1 MQTPLCALLHLVV
14 TLLRSSTSPLPFALA
29 DLGFLSNITA
39 DETYLWRNY
48 SRGENLSRIRACS
61 RMRIY
66 SRTREVARVDSTVD
80 HRFIFSRVFVR
91 LRIHVF
97 LGRHSVRSEHT
108 LFIIM
113 NSVLT
118 DTLRAAED

>member
-1 MQTPLCALLHLVV
+1 M
-14 TLLRSSTSPLPFALA
+14 RR
-29 DLGFLSNITA
+29 
-39 DETYLWRNY
+39 TYGEIIPEVKI
-48 SRGENLSRIRACS
+48 SRVIIRACA

-66 SRTREVARVDSTVD
+66 SRTREVVRVDSAVD

-97 LGRHSVRSEHT
+97 LGRHIVRSERT
-108 LFIIM
+108 LSVVM

-118 DTLRAAED
+118 DTLHAAED